1 MTQKSFLTQQKVRFG
16 DVDPAGIVYYPKV
29 FDLIH
34 EAFEDLW
41 DVHVGK
47 RYYHLIG
54 EERLG
59 FPLVN
64 SQVDFV
70 SPMRFGDRPVV
81 RITCFHVGR
90 SSLGLRYV
98 FEVDDRVCVDARMTV
113 CCIQLDELRAV
124 PIPDAYRAR
133 FEALK
138 EEPLD
143 PPS

>member
-1 MTQKSFLTQQKVRFG
+1 MTQRAFLTQQKVRFG

-64 SQVDFV
+64 SEVDFQA
-70 SPMRFGDRPVV
+70 PMRFGDRPVI
-81 RITCFHVGR
+81 RITCFHVGN

-98 FEVDDRVCVDARMTV
+98 FQVDGLTCVDAKMTV

-124 PIPDAYRAR
+124 PIPDEYRVR
-133 FEALK
+133 FETLL
-138 EEPLD
+138 E
-143 PPS
+143 SSS